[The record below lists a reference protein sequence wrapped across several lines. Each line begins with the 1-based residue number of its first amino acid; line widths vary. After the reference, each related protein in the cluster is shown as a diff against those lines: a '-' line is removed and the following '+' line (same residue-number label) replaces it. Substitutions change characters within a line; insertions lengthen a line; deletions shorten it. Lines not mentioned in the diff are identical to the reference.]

1 MKMYYF
7 KKFCKTATELSDKRK
22 RQLITVVYKSLEDNV
37 TKQENNEINNY
48 IKTEKYGK
56 TRI

>member
-1 MKMYYF
+1 MYYF

-22 RQLITVVYKSLEDNV
+22 KQLITVVSESLQDN
-37 TKQENNEINNY
+37 KMKLENEIINNH
-48 IKTEKYGK
+48 IKIEKYGK

>member
-1 MKMYYF
+1 MYYF
-7 KKFCKTATELSDKRK
+7 KKFCKAATELSDKRK
-22 RQLITVVYKSLEDNV
+22 RQLITVVCKSLEDNV

>member
-22 RQLITVVYKSLEDNV
+22 RQLITAVCKSLEDNV
-37 TKQENNEINNY
+37 TQQENNEINNY